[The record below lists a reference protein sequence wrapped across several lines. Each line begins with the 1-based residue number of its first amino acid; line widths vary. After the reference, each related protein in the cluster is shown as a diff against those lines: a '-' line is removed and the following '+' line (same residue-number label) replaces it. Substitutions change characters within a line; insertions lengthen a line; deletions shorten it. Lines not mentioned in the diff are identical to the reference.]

1 LISGQKADITRSFM
15 LLRSYRSKV
24 GVAVGI
30 GLAVVALACVATVL
44 LLPPPADCVEH
55 SRNPYRFRDWQ
66 NFVDGL
72 RGTDGAAVVALI
84 SDSQGYAGEYPG
96 RRSYAAR
103 LEELL
108 NERRTGG
115 RDRWEVLNLSIDGV
129 TPMEY
134 MALAAYLQDH
144 SPTWLISVSGS
155 ADYRADN
162 YTRGFSYPRT
172 DLPQLLTEGRL
183 ARRLP
188 AAFWRRHGR
197 VEDTLT
203 AWMTRRMPL
212 LRFRDFLWSWLDTRH
227 PGAQKAFYAPRTTY
241 RFWQLPGKAR
251 TQPVP
256 DPFPD
261 KTKGRLDL
269 TYDELSTV
277 MLGEFIGEL
286 AKIPAAHRLVAA
298 APLKEDYA
306 GTPDGPW
313 IARFR
318 EDLGRFCAAQGLP
331 FRDLTDALPSEDF
344 ITSNHLH
351 DRNHRRMA
359 ELLAD
364 HIAAEMER

>member
-1 LISGQKADITRSFM
+1 MA
-15 LLRSYRSKV
+15 
-24 GVAVGI
+24 VAVGI
-30 GLAVVALACVATVL
+30 GLAVVGLACLLATRG
-44 LLPPPADCVEH
+44 LPPPADSVEH
-55 SRNPYRFRDWQ
+55 TRNPYRFRDWP
-66 NFVDGL
+66 NYVDGL
-72 RGTDGAAVVALI
+72 RGAGDAAVVALI

-103 LEELL
+103 LEEIL
-108 NERRTGG
+108 NERKTGG
-115 RDRWEVLNLSIDGV
+115 HDRWEVLNLSIDGV

-172 DLPQLLTEGRL
+172 DLPHLLTEWRL

-188 AAFWRRHGR
+188 LSFWRRHGR

-203 AWMTRRMPL
+203 AWVTHRMPL
-212 LRFRDFLWSWLDTRH
+212 LRVRDLLWSWLDTRH

-256 DPFPD
+256 DPFPVR
-261 KTKGRLDL
+261 GGEVLDL
-269 TYDELSTV
+269 TYDELSTIL
-277 MLGEFIGEL
+277 LGEFIEQL
-286 AKIPAAHRLVAA
+286 AKIPARHQLVAS
-298 APLKEDYA
+298 APLKADFSDTRE
-306 GTPDGPW
+306 GRW

-318 EDLGRFCAAQGLP
+318 EDLGRFSEEQGLP
-331 FRDLTDALPSEDF
+331 FRDLTDALPPEDF

-364 HIAAEMER
+364 HIAAEMEK